1 MIDIRQS
8 DCRLP
13 QTFVPAA
20 ASAAGTLKNSVKM
33 AMLMSRVLRTIFGTI
48 FFLSTT
54 ILLSFSMPVWAG
66 SGIEIVKRPLGVH
79 IDGRPYNLDV
89 LIGKPT
95 NIKKGRKLPVALISH
110 GAAGREPPRHLTLAL
125 LSGWVR
131 DFSARGYLAVAVM
144 RRSYGDSDGPAYQS
158 KDTCEAPNPKLYFKN
173 QADDLAAALQ
183 AIAHRKDADMGT
195 VLGIGH
201 SAGGGAM
208 LALAAR
214 ADVTI
219 SAVINVSGG
228 TFRYRPGKPLSSDV
242 FEGCERYRTAVDDA
256 LGNFAEKLN
265 IPTLWLY
272 AKNDPFFPPPLAQ
285 HWMNVWHENGGKGQ
299 LKILPDY
306 EPNGHRLFIQ
316 PKGQE
321 VLWPEIDEFLRAQA
335 LPAWNDTK
343 FTELRRSLG
352 PRQRKALDKFLAS
365 GLSMKAM
372 AVPVEGNT
380 KSYWFTGAH
389 TLKGARAEAEG
400 LCRQESGQDCV
411 VIVENF
417 DPTGRMPRMLKQSS
431 HNE

>member
-1 MIDIRQS
+1 
-8 DCRLP
+8 
-13 QTFVPAA
+13 
-20 ASAAGTLKNSVKM
+20 
-33 AMLMSRVLRTIFGTI
+33 MLMSWAPRSIFGSI
-48 FFLSTT
+48 FFLSTS
-54 ILLSFSMPVWAG
+54 LLFGLSMPVWAG
-66 SGIEIVKRPLGVH
+66 PDIEIKKKSLEVH
-79 IDGRPYNLDV
+79 IEGRPYDLDV
-89 LIGKPT
+89 LIGKPAHVE
-95 NIKKGRKLPVALISH
+95 KGRKLPVALISH
-110 GAAGREPPRHLTLAL
+110 GAAGREPPRNLTLAL

-144 RRSYGDSDGPAYQS
+144 RRGYGDSSGPAYHGD
-158 KDTCEAPNPKLYFKN
+158 DTCDAPNPDYYFEN
-173 QADDLAAALQ
+173 QADDLAAVIR
-183 AIAHRKDADMGT
+183 AIARRNDVDMGT
-195 VLGIGH
+195 VLGVGH

-242 FEGCERYRTAVDDA
+242 FEGCERYATAVDDA
-256 LGNFAEKLN
+256 LGNIAQKLTM
-265 IPTLWLY
+265 PTLWLY
-272 AKNDPFFPPPLAQ
+272 AKNDPFFPPSLAK
-285 HWMNVWHENGGKGQ
+285 HWMNVWHENGGTGQ

-306 EPNGHRLFIQ
+306 EPDGHRMFIQ

-335 LPAWNDTK
+335 LPVWNDTK
-343 FTELRRSLG
+343 FTDLRRSLG

-380 KSYWFTGAH
+380 KSYWFTGAY
-389 TLKGARAEAEG
+389 TLEGARAEADG
-400 LCRQESGQDCV
+400 LCRQESGQECV

-417 DPTGRMPRMLKQSS
+417 DPTGRAPRMLRQSS